1 MISIKIVKNRIVHEP
16 SPHKCFKIQPLT
28 SYQVSR
34 ILLIMAQTLTFIF
47 VGLLAFGTLIRLWLG
62 SRQIS
67 FVQAHRE
74 KVPDAFV
81 NNITLDA
88 HQKAADYSSAKTKIV
103 LVEVIVQALLLFAL
117 TIGGGLQWIDTFW
130 MGLLPNH
137 EIFRGALV
145 ICSALLISS
154 LIDLPFDYYKTFVI
168 DEQFGF
174 NKMTR
179 KMFLSDLVKHSIV
192 GLLLG
197 APILFAALWLM
208 QGAGEYWWFYLWV
221 VWTVFNIVMLAVYP
235 TFIAPLFN
243 KFTPLA
249 DEGLKSRI
257 ESLLTKCGF
266 KSQGLF
272 VMDGSAR
279 SSHGNAYF
287 TGFGSSKRV
296 VFFDTLL
303 ERLNVEEIEAV
314 LAHELG
320 HFKHHHVIKRIAM
333 IFFVSF
339 LGLALLG
346 WLINQSWFF
355 EGLGVTTES
364 NYMALL
370 LFMLVSPVFLFL
382 IRPLMASYSRKNE
395 FEADDYAAK
404 NASANHLIEA
414 LVKLYRD
421 NASTLT
427 PDPIHSAFYDSH
439 PPASIR
445 ISKLAAYTS

>member
-1 MISIKIVKNRIVHEP
+1 
-16 SPHKCFKIQPLT
+16 
-28 SYQVSR
+28 
-34 ILLIMAQTLTFIF
+34 MAHTLTFIF
-47 VGLLAFGTLIRLWLG
+47 IGLLAFSTLIRFWLG
-62 SRQIS
+62 TRQIS
-67 FVQAHRE
+67 HVQANRNQ
-74 KVPDAFV
+74 VPAAF
-81 NNITLDA
+81 NQNISLEA
-88 HQKAADYSSAKTKIV
+88 HQKAADYSSAKTR
-103 LVEVIVQALLLFAL
+103 LGLREMIVQALLLLVL
-117 TIGGGLQWIDTFW
+117 TIGGGLQWLDSIWTAIV
-130 MGLLPNH
+130 PNH
-137 EIFRGALV
+137 EILRGAIV
-145 ICSALLISS
+145 ICNALLISS
-154 LIDLPFDYYKTFVI
+154 LIDLPFDYYKTFVV

-179 KMFLSDLVKHSIV
+179 RMFFVDLIKHSIV

-197 APILFAALWLM
+197 APLLFAALWLM
-208 QGAGEYWWFYLWV
+208 QSAGDYWWLYLWV
-221 VWTVFNIVMLAVYP
+221 VWTVFNVLMLAVYP

-249 DEGLKSRI
+249 DESLKSRI

-272 VMDGSAR
+272 VMDGSTR

-303 ERLNVEEIEAV
+303 ERLNTEEIEAV

-320 HFKHHHVIKRIAM
+320 HFKHHHVIKRVAM
-333 IFFVSF
+333 IFFMSF

-346 WLINQSWFF
+346 WLIEQSWFF
-355 EGLGVTTES
+355 QGLGVTTES
-364 NYMALL
+364 TYMALL
-370 LFMLVSPVFLFL
+370 LFMLVSPVFLFI
-382 IRPLMASYSRKNE
+382 IRPFMASYSRKNE

-404 NASANHLIEA
+404 HASAKHLVEA

-427 PDPIHSAFYDSH
+427 PDPLHSAFYDSH

-445 ISKLAAYTS
+445 ISKLTAYTG

>member
-1 MISIKIVKNRIVHEP
+1 
-16 SPHKCFKIQPLT
+16 
-28 SYQVSR
+28 
-34 ILLIMAQTLTFIF
+34 MASTFTLIF
-47 VGLLAFGTLIRLWLG
+47 VVLLALTTATRLWLG
-62 SRQIS
+62 SRQINY
-67 FVQAHRE
+67 VQAHRAQ
-74 KVPDAFV
+74 VPSAFSTD
-81 NNITLDA
+81 ISLEA
-88 HQKAADYSSAKTKIV
+88 HQKAADYSSAKTRLV
-103 LVEVIVQALLLFAL
+103 LIEVVVQAMLLLAFTL
-117 TIGGGLQWIDTFW
+117 GGGLQWLDNAWQNIIQ
-130 MGLLPNH
+130 NH
-137 EIFRGALV
+137 DIIRGALV
-145 ICSALLISS
+145 ICSAMLISA
-154 LIDLPFDYYKTFVI
+154 LIDIPFEYYKTFSV
-168 DEQFGF
+168 DEKFGF

-179 KMFLSDLVKHSIV
+179 AMFFSDLVKHSIV
-192 GLLLG
+192 GLALG

-208 QGAGEYWWFYLWV
+208 QGAGQYWWFYLWV
-221 VWTVFNIVMLAVYP
+221 VWSVFNIVMLAVYP

-249 DEGLKSRI
+249 DENLKSRI
-257 ESLLTKCGF
+257 EALLTKCGF

-303 ERLNVEEIEAV
+303 SRLNTEEIEAV

-333 IFFVSF
+333 MFFASF

-346 WLINQSWFF
+346 WLMNQTWFYN
-355 EGLGVTTES
+355 GLGVTAAS
-364 NYMALL
+364 NHMALI
-370 LFMLVSPVFLFL
+370 LFLLVSPVFMFIL
-382 IRPLMASYSRKNE
+382 RPVMASYSRKNE

-404 NASANHLIEA
+404 HANAKHLVEA

-427 PDPIHSAFYDSH
+427 PDPLHSAFYDSH
-439 PPASIR
+439 PPASMR
-445 ISKLAAYTS
+445 IAKLASYTKNT

>member
-1 MISIKIVKNRIVHEP
+1 
-16 SPHKCFKIQPLT
+16 
-28 SYQVSR
+28 
-34 ILLIMAQTLTFIF
+34 MAHTLTFTF
-47 VGLLAFGTLIRLWLG
+47 VGLLVFSSLIRFWLG
-62 SRQIS
+62 LRQINH
-67 FVQAHRE
+67 VQKHRNS
-74 KVPDAFV
+74 VPVAFSD
-81 NNITLDA
+81 NITLDA
-88 HQKAADYSSAKTKIV
+88 HQKAADYSTAKTKIG
-103 LVEVIVQALLLFAL
+103 LSELLVQAILLFGL
-117 TIGGGLQWIDTFW
+117 TIGGGLQWIDNAWT
-130 MGLLPNH
+130 GLLPEH
-137 EIFRGALV
+137 EIWRGALV

-154 LIDLPFDYYKTFVI
+154 LVDLPFEYYKTFVV
-168 DEQFGF
+168 DEKFGF

-179 KMFLSDLVKHSIV
+179 KMFFVDLIKHSVV

-208 QGAGEYWWFYLWV
+208 QSAGEYWWFYLWV

-249 DEGLKSRI
+249 DESLKSRI

-272 VMDGSAR
+272 VMDGSTR

-303 ERLNVEEIEAV
+303 DRLNTEEIEAV

-320 HFKHHHVIKRIAM
+320 HFKHHHVTKRIAM

-346 WLINQSWFF
+346 WLINQPWFYV
-355 EGLGVTTES
+355 GLGVSNET

-370 LFMLVSPVFLFL
+370 LFMLVSPVFLFI

-404 NASANHLIEA
+404 NANAKDLVEA

-427 PDPIHSAFYDSH
+427 PDPLHSAFYDSH

-445 ISKLAAYTS
+445 ISKLAAYTSS